1 MKMENADIVTGQE
14 NEKYNSWINKMGFTK
29 RDLTRNQMERGME
42 EQWMKVIPNGVLQKK
57 ESEEEMA

>member
-1 MKMENADIVTGQE
+1 MKMENADIVTREE